1 MRGGG
6 VDARSRAHPEASGS
20 PPGGGTARRRRGHGF
35 AAACAAFGVAYLAG
49 LNDLLP
55 PGGDNARYIVLSR
68 AVAAGEGLRLVDMP
82 GAPYFVKTPPLW
94 PIVLAPLS
102 AAAPAGFWIMK
113 LVAVACLAAALAV
126 AHRLIRQAHGTAVAR
141 GAVVLTLASPWTYAY
156 AHDVRPEMLYL
167 LLSLGALA
175 AGMGDLARTA
185 AGDGRRHADHARD
198 NSFRGDVARG
208 ALAGAL
214 AAGAYLTRSAG
225 LVLLPALVVA
235 LWIAGRRRRALA
247 LGITAVA
254 LALPWH
260 AYAEHARAASGGGSG
275 YLSDLLILDVDDPG
289 AARAT
294 TAGAVAGRVLA
305 GVPATLAAVG
315 EVVAYVPAKLWR
327 ARGGPAAPVAL
338 LGLAALLAY
347 AAAVVAD
354 ARRRRGTPGL
364 ALPLYEL
371 AFWAVVLI
379 WPYTGP
385 KFIVPIIPLLWA
397 RLLAVTRRCAAALA
411 ARGWLAPARASAA
424 AGAVLAAMVLAAA
437 PGVVRDTVL
446 DLRRRQDPAVARYIE
461 AASWI
466 GARTPP
472 DAVVMA
478 RKPDLLHLHADR
490 RVADMRFS
498 LDPTAWEVARARD
511 GITHVVID
519 GMGFAGTREYAQAFV
534 EAHPAMFGLVFETA
548 PPATRVYAWR
558 GGAARRER

>member
-20 PPGGGTARRRRGHGF
+20 PPGGGAARRRRGHGF

-68 AVAAGEGLRLVDMP
+68 AVAAGEGLRLVAMP

-175 AGMGDLARTA
+175 VGAG
-185 AGDGRRHADHARD
+185 GDGRAGGR
-198 NSFRGDVARG
+198 SEVGRG

-225 LVLLPALVVA
+225 LVLLPALVIG
-235 LWIAGRRRRALA
+235 LWLAGRRRRALA
-247 LGITAVA
+247 AGITAVA

-260 AYAEHARAASGGGSG
+260 AYAEHARAASGSGSS

-294 TAGAVAGRVLA
+294 TAGAVAVRIWD
-305 GVPATLAAVG
+305 GVPATLAAAG
-315 EVVAYVPAKLWR
+315 EVVAYVPAKLWLR
-327 ARGGPAAPVAL
+327 RGGPTWPVAL

-347 AAAVVAD
+347 AAAVAAD

-364 ALPLYEL
+364 ALPFYEL
-371 AFWAVVLI
+371 AFWALVLV

-385 KFIVPIIPLLWA
+385 KFIVPVVPLLWA
-397 RLLAVTRRCAAALA
+397 RLLAVGRGAAAALA
-411 ARGWLAPARASAA
+411 ARGRLTPPRARLA
-424 AGAVLAAMVLAAA
+424 AGGLVAALLALAA
-437 PGVVRDTVL
+437 PGVARDAVL
-446 DLRRRQDPAVARYIE
+446 DLRRRQDPAVARYLE
-461 AASWI
+461 AARWI
-466 GARTPP
+466 GAHTPP
-472 DAVVMA
+472 GAVVMA
-478 RKPDLLHLHADR
+478 RKPDLLHLHAGRLVTDL
-490 RVADMRFS
+490 RFT
-498 LDPTAWEVARARD
+498 LDPAAWEAARARD
-511 GITHVVID
+511 GITHVVVD
-519 GMGFAGTREYAQAFV
+519 GMGFAGTKAYAQAFV
-534 EAHPAMFGLVFETA
+534 EAHPALFDPVFETA

-558 GGAARRER
+558 GGAAGRAR